1 MWETAAIL
9 KLVSV
14 IVSGIFAP
22 LLVWYIKEHFKE
34 KGDSGETQTEKS
46 PQQYRN
52 EKVEEEIE
60 RIRKEIQA
68 DRIWIAQFHN
78 GGRYIGSVDRAS
90 MKKMSIKH
98 EATARGVSREEDKIT
113 NVLVSFFSEMV
124 ANIISEDYVK
134 YVGGAM
140 DVDPEVELLFRQR
153 GTSVMHIF
161 SMKDIDDV
169 LIGIMGID
177 YKSEDQKLS
186 EEEIQYLNVKASL
199 LAGYLY
205 YANKNNT

>member
-9 KLVSV
+9 KLVSA
-14 IVSGIFAP
+14 IVSGIVAP
-22 LLVWYIKEHFKE
+22 LFVWYVKEYYKKKE
-34 KGDSGETQTEKS
+34 EPAETKQEKS

-52 EKVEEEIE
+52 EKIEEEIE

-68 DRIWIAQFHN
+68 GRIWIAQFHN
-78 GGRYIGSVDRAS
+78 GGRYIGSVKQAS
-90 MKKMSIKH
+90 MKKMSINY

-113 NVLVSFFSEMV
+113 NVLVSFFSEMI
-124 ANIISEDYVK
+124 ANIINEDHVK
-134 YVGGAM
+134 YVGGEM

-153 GTSVMHIF
+153 GTNVMHLF

-177 YKSEDQKLS
+177 YKNEDQKLS